1 MRGTVDELC
10 PTEPNGPPCPAW
22 QLRREDLP
30 EVLPKIHEES
40 LFLIE
45 ERGITFEFTDTS
57 NEREREQVSSRN
69 KRRRGTGNLPCRL
82 LSTRLSRS

>member
-1 MRGTVDELC
+1 MICAPQSLMVPRALHG
-10 PTEPNGPPCPAW
+10 PAW
-22 QLRREDLP
+22 QLRRDDLP

-57 NEREREQVSSRN
+57 
-69 KRRRGTGNLPCRL
+69 KFTD
-82 LSTRLSRS
+82 

>member
-1 MRGTVDELC
+1 MPSMRRESLWMRGTVDELC

-57 NEREREQVSSRN
+57 
-69 KRRRGTGNLPCRL
+69 KFTD
-82 LSTRLSRS
+82 